1 MHNISTIYRFN
12 TPFLNL
18 QNERDGLLT
27 VIKKIE
33 KSIEFD
39 WISFEKSS
47 DNEWNYKKIS
57 LNRTLFF
64 YKIIKKSLEYKLV

>member
-1 MHNISTIYRFN
+1 LIEKNFKLKLINELLIFGKKVKDKVMHNISTIYRFN

-18 QNERDGLLT
+18 ENEKKGLLS

-39 WISFEKSS
+39 
-47 DNEWNYKKIS
+47 
-57 LNRTLFF
+57 
-64 YKIIKKSLEYKLV
+64 

>member
-12 TPFLNL
+12 TPFLDL
-18 QNERDGLLT
+18 KNERDGLLT

-39 WISFEKSS
+39 GISF
-47 DNEWNYKKIS
+47 KKEVNS
-57 LNRTLFF
+57 
-64 YKIIKKSLEYKLV
+64 K

>member
-1 MHNISTIYRFN
+1 LIFGKKVKDKNNFMHNISTIYRFN

-39 WISFEKSS
+39 
-47 DNEWNYKKIS
+47 
-57 LNRTLFF
+57 
-64 YKIIKKSLEYKLV
+64 